1 MKWGW
6 AEKESP
12 KQKKYSTY
20 KRTSYELALWLLH
33 FRALKLQRVIR
44 YFKGMWWPFLIFHS
58 NSLSFFFYFLL
69 IPHQGH
75 WRCWSP
81 SQDLL
86 GEKKECNLD
95 RFSVHR
101 THHSLPHTHTKRK
114 CSVSN
119 QHDVFGLGE
128 DTREILHWHKEN
140 MQTPH
145 GKIAARTQ
153 PRTFLLC
160 WEHLA
165 NLASWLNVP
174 VFVLTTPNPSNIYC
188 SI

>member
-6 AEKESP
+6 TEKESP

-58 NSLSFFFYFLL
+58 NSLSFFFFFLL

-86 GEKKECNLD
+86 GEKKEYNLD

-101 THHSLPHTHTKRK
+101 THTIHSQTHTPRGNVACNMMFLDWGRTPEK
-114 CSVSN
+114 
-119 QHDVFGLGE
+119 FYT
-128 DTREILHWHKEN
+128 DTSRTCKLHMERLQPELRPEPSCYAEN
-140 MQTPH
+140 TSLTLHRGYMP
-145 GKIAARTQ
+145 
-153 PRTFLLC
+153 LC
-160 WEHLA
+160 LFQ
-165 NLASWLNVP
+165 LMS
-174 VFVLTTPNPSNIYC
+174 
-188 SI
+188 